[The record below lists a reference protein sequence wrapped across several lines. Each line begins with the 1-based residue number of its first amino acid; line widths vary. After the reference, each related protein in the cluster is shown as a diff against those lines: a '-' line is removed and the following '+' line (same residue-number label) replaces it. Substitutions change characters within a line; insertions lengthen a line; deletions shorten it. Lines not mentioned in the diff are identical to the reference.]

1 MDSDG
6 LHDLNVQAMWE
17 GKGGSYWLR
26 YSHCQLLSEPESSSG
41 SAAPQFKIGDK
52 VRVKG
57 SVTTPK

>member
-1 MDSDG
+1 
-6 LHDLNVQAMWE
+6 MWE

-26 YSHCQLLSEPESSSG
+26 YSHCQLLSEPEG
-41 SAAPQFKIGDK
+41 SPSISTPQFKIGDK